1 MDIREIRYYMGAA
14 YAFAERRS
22 NDTKTQNG
30 AVLVSITGK
39 STYGANHI
47 PVDGVEQTPENKA
60 LWMIHA
66 EHAAIAEAG
75 RFGVWTQGATLV
87 CPWSACTGCAKQI
100 IAAKVVRVIRHLPM
114 MRRTYGN
121 YSENI
126 AKADEMLRRAGVEI
140 VEFDEPI
147 GGVSNLMNGEI
158 WQP

>member
-1 MDIREIRYYMGAA
+1 MESRAIRHYMALAYNEAA
-14 YAFAERRS
+14 RHS

-30 AVLVSITGK
+30 AVLVSRLRQ
-39 STYGANHI
+39 SMYGANHI
-47 PVDGVEQTPENKA
+47 PVDGIEQTPENKS

-66 EHAAIAEAG
+66 EHAAIADAG
-75 RFGVWTQGATLV
+75 RFGVSTEGATLV

-100 IAAKVVRVIRHLPM
+100 IAAGISLVIRHAPM

-126 AKADEMLRRAGVEI
+126 AKADEMLRLAGVQI

-147 GGVSNLMNGEI
+147 GGVVNLMNGVSWE
-158 WQP
+158 P